1 MVFYT
6 LFLQFHLKKS
16 TKKIILR
23 KKTEEKQNSATIML
37 SVDGKGTVFPMKLNY
52 MGNRLNKDIK
62 KENFK
67 KRFNEFNWDEL
78 PD

>member
-1 MVFYT
+1 
-6 LFLQFHLKKS
+6 
-16 TKKIILR
+16 
-23 KKTEEKQNSATIML
+23 ML
-37 SVDGKGTVFPMKLNY
+37 SVDGKVTVFPVKLNY